1 MTICKTL
8 SLALIALSFGACAA
22 SNATHSKAASASKT
36 ADPFAAMGIEFVGRS
51 ITPADAKNH
60 IGRRMT
66 VCGVVASA
74 SYDARS
80 RGRPTFLSL
89 DEPYPRRIFMAVIW
103 GEDREKFG
111 RPEITLKE
119 KRVCVSAVIEEYQ
132 GVPQIVLRKAAQ
144 LVEEVD

>member
-22 SNATHSKAASASKT
+22 SNATHSKAASASKA
-36 ADPFAAMGIEFVGRS
+36 ADPFASMGIEFVGRS

-60 IGRRMT
+60 IDRRMM

-74 SYDARS
+74 SYNARS
-80 RGRPTFLSL
+80 SGRPTFLSL
-89 DEPYPRRIFMAVIW
+89 DEPYPRRSFMAVIW
-103 GEDREKFG
+103 GDDREKFEM
-111 RPEITLKE
+111 PEISLKE
-119 KRVCVSAVIEEYQ
+119 KRVCVSGLIEEYQ
-132 GVPQIVLRKAAQ
+132 GAPQIILRKASQ